1 VGGPALHND
10 EAMSSHTLATIL
22 PTLMVGWLMVVAGF
36 GKRKLERR
44 APVCPHCGH
53 RTCVCGSRR

>member
-1 VGGPALHND
+1 
-10 EAMSSHTLATIL
+10 MSSHTIATIL

-44 APVCPHCGH
+44 PHVCPRCGQ
-53 RTCVCGSRR
+53 RACMCSSRR

>member
-1 VGGPALHND
+1 
-10 EAMSSHTLATIL
+10 MSSHVATIL

-44 APVCPHCGH
+44 ASVCPRC
-53 RTCVCGSRR
+53 RQRACVCSSRR